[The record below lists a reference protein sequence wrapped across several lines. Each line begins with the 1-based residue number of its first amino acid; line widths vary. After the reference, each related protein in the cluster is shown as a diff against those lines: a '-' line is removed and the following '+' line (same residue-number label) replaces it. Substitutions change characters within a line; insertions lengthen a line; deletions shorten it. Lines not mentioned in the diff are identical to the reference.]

1 MLFSDPTVAANL
13 NNSVEPA
20 WRSVRDVP
28 LVTVDFGEGNVVRRT
43 LHGNV
48 ATFVCDAEGLVFDA
62 LPGLYDAESYISSL
76 NEILDGYQ
84 QMPNGSIRQFTAP
97 LMREYH
103 KAKRYGPQPNWLAAM
118 DEVALQK
125 RIKKVMESNTK
136 LSDEG
141 PAKEV
146 LFSGKK
152 ETRNAS
158 MTSDQRL
165 AELRKLLSEDSRS
178 SQSSRW
184 RIHKLLSEKPF
195 LTPADMTPWLYREVL
210 HADLEDPYLGLRDV
224 LLGKYPYGEE
234 HLIGKL

>member
-1 MLFSDPTVAANL
+1 M
-13 NNSVEPA
+13 
-20 WRSVRDVP
+20 
-28 LVTVDFGEGNVVRRT
+28 
-43 LHGNV
+43 
-48 ATFVCDAEGLVFDA
+48 
-62 LPGLYDAESYISSL
+62 
-76 NEILDGYQ
+76 NEILDEYQ
-84 QMPNGSIRQFTAP
+84 QLPNGSIRQFTAAK
-97 LMREYH
+97 MQEH
-103 KAKRYGPQPNWLAAM
+103 QKAKRYGPQPNWLAAM
-118 DEVALQK
+118 DEVELQK

-146 LFSGKK
+146 LFGGKK
-152 ETRNAS
+152 NARS
-158 MTSDQRL
+158 VPMTSDQRL

-184 RIHKLLSEKPF
+184 RIHKLLSEQPF

-210 HADLEDPYLGLRDV
+210 HADLEDPYLGLQAV